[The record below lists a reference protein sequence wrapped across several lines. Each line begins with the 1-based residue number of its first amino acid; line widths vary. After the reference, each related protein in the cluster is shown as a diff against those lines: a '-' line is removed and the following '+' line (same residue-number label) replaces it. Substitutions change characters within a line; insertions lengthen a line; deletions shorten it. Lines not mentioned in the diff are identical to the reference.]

1 MNILYFRYALE
12 IAECGSLSRA
22 AERLYIGQPNLS
34 RAMRELEGALGTE
47 LFERSS
53 RGMIPTPDGEVFLQY
68 AKKILAEVDA
78 VEVMFKNGIVKKQ
91 RFSLAA
97 PAAGYISEAFAELSL
112 SFDVGALL
120 EITCRESESQANI
133 TAVADGECAIGII
146 RYDTR
151 QDKFYKTRLDARG
164 INYELIGEFEPVVI
178 CSADSPTANGA
189 GLSGLME
196 VSCAAMSMPLLP
208 SGTDGAECGRMFLSD
223 RAACLDVL
231 SHNPKTFMWSSPEPS
246 GALALHGLTEVRIG
260 ASGGRLFKDVMIS
273 RADHS
278 LSELE
283 KTFISELCRIRREL
297 F

>member
-34 RAMRELEGALGTE
+34 RAMRELEGTLGTE

-68 AKKILAEVDA
+68 AKRILAEVDA
-78 VEVMFKNGIVKKQ
+78 VEVMFKAGVIKKQ
-91 RFSLAA
+91 RFSLSA
-97 PAAGYISEAFAELSL
+97 PAAGYISEAFAALSL
-112 SFDVGALL
+112 SFDATASL
-120 EITCRESESQANI
+120 EITCREAESQANI
-133 TAVADGECAIGII
+133 AAVADGECALGII
-146 RYDTR
+146 RYDAR
-151 QDKFYKTRLDARG
+151 QDKFYKTRLDGRG
-164 INYELIGEFEPVVI
+164 VNYELIGEFAPVII
-178 CSADSPTANGA
+178 CSESSPIVGGA
-189 GLSGLME
+189 SAAGLME

-208 SGTDGAECGRMFLSD
+208 AGASNDECGRLFLSD

-231 SHNPKTFMWSSPEPS
+231 SRNPKTFMWSSPEPA
-246 GALALHGLTEVRIG
+246 GALALHGLTEVHPRTC
-260 ASGGRLFKDVMIS
+260 GGRFKDVMIS

-278 LSELE
+278 LSDLE

>member
-53 RGMIPTPDGEVFLQY
+53 RGMVPTPDGEVFLQY
-68 AKKILAEVDA
+68 AKKILTEVDA
-78 VEVMFKNGIVKKQ
+78 VEVMFKNGVVKKQ
-91 RFSLAA
+91 RFSLSA
-97 PAAGYISEAFAELSL
+97 PAAGYISEAFATLSL
-112 SFDVGALL
+112 SFDAAASL
-120 EITCRESESQANI
+120 EVTCREAESQENI
-133 TAVADGECAIGII
+133 AAVADGECALGII
-146 RYDTR
+146 RYDAR
-151 QDKFYKTRLDARG
+151 QDKFHKTRLDGRG

-178 CSADSPTANGA
+178 CSAASPAASGA
-189 GLSGLME
+189 GLSGLIE

-208 SGTDGAECGRMFLSD
+208 SGEDGTECGRLFLSD

-231 SHNPKTFMWSSPEPS
+231 SQNPGTFMWSSPEPE
-246 GALALHGLTEVRIG
+246 GALAQHGLTQVRP
-260 ASGGRLFKDVMIS
+260 AARGRIFKDVMIN

-283 KTFISELCRIRREL
+283 KNFISELCRIRREL